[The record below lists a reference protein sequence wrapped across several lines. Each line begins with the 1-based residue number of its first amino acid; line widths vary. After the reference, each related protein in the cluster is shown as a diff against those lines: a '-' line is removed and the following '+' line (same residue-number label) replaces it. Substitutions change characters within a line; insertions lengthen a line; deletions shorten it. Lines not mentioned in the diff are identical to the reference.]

1 MINSASAL
9 QAEQPP
15 STNIFGQAIETELQK
30 AFKPQLA
37 PKSDTPPLIDVVEAG
52 LRKRGAMPTDRST
65 FAHEIALLRRGILAA
80 DMLLC
85 AGLGYWIGLKIGG

>member
-1 MINSASAL
+1 MELSLAGLIGAVLGTMVSAVL
-9 QAEQPP
+9 Y
-15 STNIFGQAIETELQK
+15 G
-30 AFKPQLA
+30 
-37 PKSDTPPLIDVVEAG
+37 PLIDVVEAG